1 VVTAARRLTGRYLAW
16 MGAAF
21 ARLSL
26 WRGVYLAVIA
36 VIAPVLF
43 VFDVTR
49 TAAVVIVGG
58 ASVLAIVV
66 AVRRRTVRRRGAWLW
81 IALAATL
88 LTIGDAIAATATT
101 GVIHLSEFPN
111 LPDVLFLGACLPLA
125 VGVLWLAQPTPAA
138 RAPLLVLDVAVF
150 TLAGSLV
157 IWILVLRPAIDA
169 LGRDTLNTTVA
180 VATMVGYVAVLAAAF
195 GALIAVGHSPAILL
209 IGVGTAVFLFGD
221 LVYIHARVFGTW
233 GDSAPGAFLLLT
245 SVAACGVAVLLP
257 MQDTGHGARRAGR
270 GLRLVD
276 LCVISLGLVA
286 APTALLVEASR
297 GNVQTGILIGIVAF
311 VIAVLILARVVL
323 YARANR
329 RRVGV
334 TAVVRRTLRTL
345 AVATDES
352 QVRGS
357 TRAAV
362 REMLPDGTAS
372 DVQFVRD
379 GRRGVTPEVRT
390 QATDDPRAEPGE
402 LVYPLDSG
410 AAVEGAA
417 GEDGVATAGGV
428 AVVSAPVGLLDE
440 YYQALQA
447 ILDQAALALDRIDLL
462 RRLRERERERYFR
475 SIVTTST
482 DVILISHNDRIEY
495 VSPSATRMF
504 GHDVRGER
512 FDELVTPAEA
522 DRAGWRSLEDGAE
535 GVVDRPGM
543 GTSVVQVY
551 RRDLTADPTV
561 RGVVTTLRD
570 VTQERALRRDLER
583 RANQD
588 PLTGLAN
595 PNRFQ
600 EDMRRDGHR
609 GTGGRAALF
618 VDLDDFKL
626 VNDTFGHQIGDGLL
640 VLIAR
645 RIEACVR
652 DEDLVAR
659 LGGDEFGVLLR
670 DVDSERA
677 RAITQRISDT
687 LAEPAT
693 VSGVRVD
700 AQASIGLAYVADHG
714 DPDVLL
720 READSALYSAKA
732 AGKGRWRQYR
742 PGMPAPTRQNLG
754 LRDRLTQA
762 LASNTL
768 ALHYQPIVDTATA
781 EPIGFEGLLRLHD
794 GGPPISA
801 PEIVQAAESTGLVAE
816 VGDWALA
823 RALEDVPTLNRGSP
837 PDRYV
842 AVNVAPRQLRLPDF
856 GERVTRQ
863 LAHAGVRPDQL
874 VLEITEG
881 DLVGENERAWA
892 DLDNLRAEGVRVAID
907 DYGTGYASL
916 SYLRQ
921 TAIDMVKIDGSF
933 LADPNSPRTR
943 LLVAAVADLA
953 VQLGL
958 DMVAEGVHNPTC
970 RHLLMEVGC
979 RYAQGHL
986 FAKPMPA
993 DAAGRWHFTENATTV
1008 DPDTR

>member
-1 VVTAARRLTGRYLAW
+1 MGR
-16 MGAAF
+16 
-21 ARLSL
+21 
-26 WRGVYLAVIA
+26 WRAVYLAIIV
-36 VIAPVLF
+36 VVAPVLYG
-43 VFDVTR
+43 FDPTR
-49 TAAVVIVGG
+49 TAAVVIAGG

-66 AVRRRTVRRRGAWLW
+66 AVRRRTVRRGGAWLL

-88 LTIGDAIAATATT
+88 LTVGDAFVAAATT
-101 GVIHLSEFPN
+101 GVVRSAEFPN
-111 LPDVLFLGACLPLA
+111 VPDVVFLSAYLPLT
-125 VGVLWLAQPTPAA
+125 VGVLWLAQPNPAS
-138 RAPLLVLDVAVF
+138 RNPLLILDVAVF

-157 IWILVLRPAIDA
+157 AWILVLRPAIDTPNPGA
-169 LGRDTLNTTVA
+169 LDLTIAVTTV
-180 VATMVGYVAVLAAAF
+180 VGYVAVLAAAI
-195 GALIAVGHSPAILL
+195 GALIAVGRSPAIVL
-209 IGVGTAVFLFGD
+209 IGVGTAVFLFAD
-221 LVYIHARVFGTW
+221 LLYIRARVIGTW
-233 GDSAPGAFLLLT
+233 GESAPAAFLLLV
-245 SVAACGVAVLLP
+245 SVAACGLAALLP
-257 MQDTGHGARRAGR
+257 MRDTGHDARRAGR
-270 GLRLVD
+270 RLGLAGM
-276 LCVISLGLVA
+276 CVISIGLVA

-297 GNVQTGILIGIVAF
+297 GNVQTGIVIGIVAV
-311 VIAVLILARVVL
+311 VIAVLVLARVVL
-323 YARANR
+323 YAHASR
-329 RRVGV
+329 RRAGV
-334 TAVVRRTLRTL
+334 TSVVRRTLRKL
-345 AVATDES
+345 AIATDER
-352 QVRGS
+352 QVRAS
-357 TRAAV
+357 LRTAV
-362 REMLPDGTAS
+362 REMLPDS
-372 DVQFVRD
+372 DVRLVRD
-379 GRRGVTPEVRT
+379 GRRGVTPEVRE
-390 QATDDPRAEPGE
+390 DPHGE
-402 LVYPLDSG
+402 LIYPLDSG
-410 AAVEGAA
+410 AAVEAEA
-417 GEDGVATAGGV
+417 GEDGVTTAGGV
-428 AVVSAPVGLLDE
+428 AVVTAPVALLDE

-482 DVILISHNDRIEY
+482 DVILISHNDHIEY

-504 GHDVRGER
+504 GHDVRGKRFER
-512 FDELVTPAEA
+512 LVTPAEA
-522 DRAGWRSLEDGAE
+522 GRAGWGSVEDGAE

-543 GTSVVQVY
+543 SASVVQVY

-588 PLTGLAN
+588 ALTGLAN
-595 PNRFQ
+595 PKRFQ
-600 EDMRRDGHR
+600 EDMRDGRR
-609 GTGGRAALF
+609 GTGGRATLF
-618 VDLDDFKL
+618 VDLDDFKI

-645 RIEACVR
+645 RIEACVGAG
-652 DEDLVAR
+652 DLVAR

-670 DVDSERA
+670 DVDAGRA
-677 RAITQRISDT
+677 RAITQRISDA
-687 LAEPAT
+687 LAEPAV

-742 PGMPAPTRQNLG
+742 PGMPAPTRQHLG
-754 LRDRLTQA
+754 LRDRLTRA

-781 EPIGFEGLLRLHD
+781 EPTGFEALLRLRD

-801 PEIVQAAESTGLVAE
+801 TEIVQVAESTGLVAE
-816 VGDWALA
+816 IGDWALA
-823 RALEDVPTLNRGSP
+823 RALQDVPRLNRGSA

-863 LAHAGVRPDQL
+863 LAHAGVPPDRL

-881 DLVGENERAWA
+881 ELVGENERAWA
-892 DLDNLRAEGVRVAID
+892 DLDNLRTEGVRVAID

-921 TAIDMVKIDGSF
+921 TAIDLLKIDSSF
-933 LADPNSPRTR
+933 LADPGSARTR
-943 LLVAAVADLA
+943 VLVQAVADVA
-953 VQLGL
+953 RRLGL
-958 DMVAEGVHNPTC
+958 DLVAEGVHDPAC
-970 RHLLMEVGC
+970 RHLLLDVGC

-986 FAKPMPA
+986 FARPMPA
-993 DAAGRWHFTENATTV
+993 DAAGRWRFTENAA
-1008 DPDTR
+1008 